1 MGKSA
6 QLKKLRRLA
15 SQLPAVATN
24 QKMHTLIQ
32 GHNLHIE
39 KDKDGKAIEPG
50 KIYSVEKTLPVNHL
64 KKMKEN
70 YNKAG
75 MAGAALYARSVI
87 EHVRQKNAI
96 THNS

>member
-6 QLKKLRRLA
+6 QFKKLRRLA
-15 SQLPAVATN
+15 SQLPVVATN
-24 QKMHTLIQ
+24 QKIHTIIQ
-32 GHNLHIE
+32 EHNLHIE
-39 KDKDGKAIEPG
+39 KDKDGKAIDPG
-50 KIYSVEKTLPVNHL
+50 KVYHVEKTLPVNHL

-87 EHVRQKNAI
+87 EHVKQKNAA
-96 THNS
+96 TPNS